1 MESSITDLGCIESKF
16 LSNGCVLVYPNV
28 EEDRDDVEGHVV
40 DVLQRNLGI
49 NPFWD
54 REKD

>member
-1 MESSITDLGCIESKF
+1 MESLITDLGSIESKF

-28 EEDRDDVEGHVV
+28 EKNGDDVEGHVV
-40 DVLQRNLGI
+40 DVLQRDLGV